1 MVAGIQKIQEEVSK
15 TGVVKVF
22 PEFFLTD
29 VGGKAEIYKR
39 DLEAVIENI
48 RNTDISMYHTAAVD
62 IKQNFQKLFA
72 DLKNLFGR
80 KLFALLK
87 EKSFQGISL
96 HIFQNKKI
104 SPLDIDHTQ
113 KLRNRRMGEAGKDH
127 SLPLDKSSVCF
138 SGRRPEIFQDHRP
151 VLIVFCQIADSVPAL
166 AQPLFYCVFPGLFQ
180 TDH

>member
-62 IKQNFQKLFA
+62 IKQNVQELSTY
-72 DLKNLFGR
+72 LKNILGR
-80 KLFALLK
+80 EYSVLLEK
-87 EKSFQGISL
+87 ESFQRVSR

-104 SPLDIDHTQ
+104 SPAAVCHT
-113 KLRNRRMGEAGKDH
+113 
-127 SLPLDKSSVCF
+127 
-138 SGRRPEIFQDHRP
+138 
-151 VLIVFCQIADSVPAL
+151 
-166 AQPLFYCVFPGLFQ
+166 
-180 TDH
+180 

>member
-62 IKQNFQKLFA
+62 IKQNVQELSTYLRVFRESPGIYSRTKKYPRRLFA
-72 DLKNLFGR
+72 TPKN
-80 KLFALLK
+80 
-87 EKSFQGISL
+87 SGIE
-96 HIFQNKKI
+96 
-104 SPLDIDHTQ
+104 
-113 KLRNRRMGEAGKDH
+113 GWE
-127 SLPLDKSSVCF
+127 
-138 SGRRPEIFQDHRP
+138 RPERITASHW
-151 VLIVFCQIADSVPAL
+151 I
-166 AQPLFYCVFPGLFQ
+166 
-180 TDH
+180 